1 VIILRNKKVLTEAY
15 ASARTSNN
23 LRVTTLLYDI
33 LTNINSKSTHQNR
46 MVLYPEAITGSP
58 VKV

>member
-1 VIILRNKKVLTEAY
+1 LRNKKVLTEAY

-46 MVLYPEAITGSP
+46 MMLYPEAITGSP

>member
-15 ASARTSNN
+15 ASARTSNH

-33 LTNINSKSTHQNR
+33 LTNINSKSTHQ
-46 MVLYPEAITGSP
+46 I
-58 VKV
+58 